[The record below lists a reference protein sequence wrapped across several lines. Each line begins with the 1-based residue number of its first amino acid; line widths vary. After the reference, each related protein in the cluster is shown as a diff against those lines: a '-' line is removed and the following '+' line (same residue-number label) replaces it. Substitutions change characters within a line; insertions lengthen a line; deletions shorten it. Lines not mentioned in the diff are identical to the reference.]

1 MLRRLGGHCSREITD
16 GMLRSDKFG
25 KLSIPDEADKYCDV
39 CQRGKFARP
48 PVPKKSVGD
57 RSAYPGL
64 KWHTDVIGP
73 FRADRHGYKYVV
85 NFVDDANGYV
95 WAQALKKKIDAFEAF
110 KDFLK

>member
-1 MLRRLGGHCSREITD
+1 M
-16 GMLRSDKFG
+16 
-25 KLSIPDEADKYCDV
+25 PDEADKYCDV

-48 PVPKKSVGD
+48 PVPKKSIGD

-85 NFVDDANGYV
+85 NFVDDATGYI
-95 WAQALKKKIDAFEAF
+95 WARALKKKSDACEAF
-110 KDFLK
+110 RDFLKWLSNALSEFPNRIHNIAILQSDRGG